1 MKNEMTKEEKS
12 TQKILNKIMSEEL
25 LAHMFYTGCIVAT
38 DKDEV
43 ELFEK
48 IFVEIAEDELNDHF
62 MTLK

>member
-25 LAHMFYTGCIVAT
+25 LANMFYTGCIVAA
-38 DKDEV
+38 DKDEA

-48 IFVEIAEDELNDHF
+48 LFVEIAEDELDDHF